1 MPQAAT
7 VLAIGSV
14 ASVAGTLISYS
25 GQRKAARAQQQQ
37 QQLATRRS
45 QRQAIRQ
52 YQIQRAQAMA
62 SAQGS
67 GTMASSGVAGGVG
80 GLSSQLGES
89 LGFSTQMSGLSQDI
103 NSGMSRASFGSGL
116 ANFGM
121 MGVYYGLSRGATFK
135 EAFSWTKPTSPAQAT
150 AGSSMNPLLNSQMR
164 QV

>member
-1 MPQAAT
+1 MPQAAL
-7 VLAIGSV
+7 VVGAV

-25 GQRKAARAQQQQ
+25 GQRKAAKAQQQQ
-37 QQLATRRS
+37 QALATRRS

-52 YQIQRAQAMA
+52 YQIQRAQSVA

-89 LGFSTQMSGLSQDI
+89 LGFSTQMSGLSQNI
-103 NSGMSRASFGSGL
+103 NRGMSLANFGSGL
-116 ANFGM
+116 ASLGGLSMN
-121 MGVYYGLSRGATFK
+121 YGLSQGATFK
-135 EAFSWTKPTSPAQAT
+135 EAFSWAKPTSPAQAT